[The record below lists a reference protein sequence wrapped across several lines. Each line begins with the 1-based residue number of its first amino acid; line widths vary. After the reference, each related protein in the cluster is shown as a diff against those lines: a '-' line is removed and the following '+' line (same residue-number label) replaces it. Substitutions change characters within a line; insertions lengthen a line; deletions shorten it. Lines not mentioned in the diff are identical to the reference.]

1 MTLPEKHF
9 LPFAGLAGSLLAT
22 VVWSIL
28 VLGSL
33 FAQREQ
39 LNRTAAELA
48 RIDAV
53 ANLKKDMAIRKWA
66 STVEGVFVR
75 EQHLPPINSLEQEE
89 RYMALRSTGERFP
102 IVSVTPMHLL
112 LAIQGMTNQEFGSR
126 ERLTSN
132 QLRNI
137 DNAPDEW
144 EKQALAALNKG
155 ASIVAENLPK
165 KGSHGL
171 MRAMIPMKMEEEC
184 LECHRDTLVPVG
196 GLRGGATVAIDLN
209 TYRSAQEP
217 TWQAIRFWH
226 GGIWLLGVAAIL
238 LLHHVSHRRA
248 AELQRQDQLRRENE
262 MAFGAMAEGAVI
274 TDASGTIL
282 WVNDAF
288 CRISGYLRDEV
299 IGANPRL
306 LKSGVHDTA
315 FYAAMWRQL
324 INDGHWRGEIW
335 NRRKNGEVFPE
346 EISMQALRGPNGR
359 IRRYI
364 SIFSDITERKRNE
377 RELAAYREHLEEL
390 VRQRTEELT
399 VARDQAEAANL
410 SKSVFLANM
419 SHELRTPL
427 NAVIGFS
434 KLMEDDP
441 ALPPDRQRN
450 LKIINHSGRHLLT
463 LINDVLELS
472 KIESGKM
479 EMRPEEVRLA
489 ELLEQVVEMVRLRAE
504 EKGLALRLVAD
515 ALPPAVELDP
525 GMLRQV
531 LLNLLSNAVKFTEHG
546 EIVVR
551 VVARSTAPERAKLD
565 FSVRDTG
572 IGIAPAD
579 HERIFGSFEQVGPAH
594 QGGTGLGLT
603 ISRSYVRMMGG
614 ELALDS
620 QPGAGADFR
629 FTIDVPVVAAT
640 RPAADGAARLR
651 LERPLTLLVV
661 DDSPEGRLLLRSLLE
676 PLGFTIAEA
685 ANLAETRDRLAAGTI
700 DLVLLDWFLPDGEG
714 IDLVRQLRARPGSPA
729 LVMLTANA
737 LAESRDEALAA
748 GVDAFLSKPFAPAE
762 LLRTLADVLGLA
774 LTPAETPPADGDAVA
789 DWLADLAPE
798 ARERLVRAAIS
809 LNPQEIEAAI
819 AGIAA
824 ASPAL
829 GERLRALARQRRYQ
843 ALWAMLDIEGSET

>member
-75 EQHLPPINSLEQEE
+75 EKHLPPINSLEQEE

-132 QLRNI
+132 QLRNL

-226 GGIWLLGVAAIL
+226 GGIWLLGVATIL

-306 LKSGVHDTA
+306 LKSGVHDTT

-640 RPAADGAARLR
+640 RPVADGAARLR

-676 PLGFTIAEA
+676 PLGFAIAEA